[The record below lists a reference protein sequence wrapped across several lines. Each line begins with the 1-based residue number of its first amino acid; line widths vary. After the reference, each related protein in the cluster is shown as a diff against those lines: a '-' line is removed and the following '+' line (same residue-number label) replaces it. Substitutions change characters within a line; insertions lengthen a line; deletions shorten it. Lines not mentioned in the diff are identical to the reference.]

1 MTTNSAESLYLHIPF
16 CDCLCSYCDFA
27 KVLSGTFSESR
38 YLDCLLQEIAAKAIP
53 EDSLKTIYIGGGTPS
68 ALSAAGLTR
77 LLGYLHSHF
86 PSVIEFT
93 LEANPES
100 LTPAKAHL
108 LSIYGVNRVSL
119 GVQCVNPELLK
130 RLRRNHTNAD
140 VGKAILLL
148 RKNGISNINLDFI
161 YGLPGMTAQDL
172 QDDFAFAFK
181 LNPTHLSFYSLQ
193 IEKGTYFYNEKV
205 PAASDEEL
213 ARQYKTIVKT
223 LEQHGY
229 PRYEVSNFAKPGY
242 ESKHNLT
249 YWHDQHYYACGL
261 GASQYLDNL
270 RSTNTRSMTRY
281 LAGDCHPTL
290 DVIKPEDE
298 KLEYLMLNLRL
309 TEGFSLEEYQQRFQE
324 SFLIKYFSVKN
335 EIGNAI
341 VTSKSRVRLRKDKFY
356 VMDGILLKLM

>member
-213 ARQYKTIVKT
+213 ARQYK
-223 LEQHGY
+223 
-229 PRYEVSNFAKPGY
+229 R
-242 ESKHNLT
+242 
-249 YWHDQHYYACGL
+249 
-261 GASQYLDNL
+261 
-270 RSTNTRSMTRY
+270 
-281 LAGDCHPTL
+281 
-290 DVIKPEDE
+290 
-298 KLEYLMLNLRL
+298 
-309 TEGFSLEEYQQRFQE
+309 
-324 SFLIKYFSVKN
+324 
-335 EIGNAI
+335 
-341 VTSKSRVRLRKDKFY
+341 
-356 VMDGILLKLM
+356 ILLKLM